1 MKKESL
7 WSKIKSSIKI
17 LFVTYQ
23 LLCTCTAL
31 IFGGITWFQFLT
43 FNGAVILAYLG
54 IREYG
59 KQFRPNI
66 EDQND

>member
-7 WSKIKSSIKI
+7 WSKIKNSIKI

-23 LLCTCTAL
+23 LLCTLTAL
-31 IFGGITWFQFLT
+31 SFGGITWVQFLS

-59 KQFRPNI
+59 KQFRPSI
-66 EDQND
+66 ENQDD